1 MLCRFLVGRNYVL
14 SLKVKVKSLSPVPL
28 FVTPWTI
35 VYQAPPSMGFSRQ
48 EYWNELPFPSPG
60 DLPDPGIE
68 PQSPALQA
76 YALPSKPPGKPL
88 MYRLK
93 IRTES
98 VLSHF
103 LKALTGS
110 ASVHCE
116 LDYTELEYLYAWF
129 IGCHLWR
136 MSMHTLFFLIELFE
150 IASIIT
156 LYPETLQPD
165 SPKNMQIFLC
175 NS

>member
-1 MLCRFLVGRNYVL
+1 ME
-14 SLKVKVKSLSPVPL
+14 
-28 FVTPWTI
+28 
-35 VYQAPPSMGFSRQ
+35 FSRQ

-76 YALPSKPPGKPL
+76 DALPSKPPGKPL

-116 LDYTELEYLYAWF
+116 LDYTEVEYLYAWF